1 MDNVV
6 NGSSVPAEPT
16 QTDALTSTYWQ
27 ARYDEGRTGWDRGGP
42 SPMLGVWL
50 ETGILRPCRIL
61 IPGCGRGHEVVALAA
76 RGFDVTAVDFAEAA
90 VHNLQTTLREK
101 QLGAV
106 VVQADLLEFT
116 PTEPFKAIYEQT
128 CLCALHPSLWQAY
141 EARLRQ
147 WLLPGGLLC
156 ALFMQ
161 TDKPDGPPFGCD
173 LSAMQR
179 LFSETAGWRWL
190 RDPRRID
197 HPMGLHEL
205 ACVIQ
210 KTPTRSLA

>member
-6 NGSSVPAEPT
+6 DRSSEPAEPLR
-16 QTDALTSTYWQ
+16 TDALTSTYWQ

-42 SPMLGVWL
+42 SPMLGIWL
-50 ETGILRPCRIL
+50 EAEILRPCRIL

-90 VHNLQTTLREK
+90 VHSLQTRLREK
-101 QLGAV
+101 QLEAV
-106 VVQADLLEFT
+106 VTQADLLEFT
-116 PTEPFKAIYEQT
+116 PAEPFAAIYEQT
-128 CLCALHPSLWQAY
+128 CLCALHPSLWHAY

-161 TDKPDGPPFGCD
+161 TDKPEGPPFGCD

-190 RDPRRID
+190 GDPQRLD

-210 KTPTRSLA
+210 KTPIPSLT